1 MIKAKIEQLELVQ
14 NLENSLRID
23 FEAKQAKAANLESY
37 EIQLA
42 EMQELLETM
51 FRQLPS
57 KTEMDKLLVD
67 VSQTAL
73 GAGIDVQLF
82 QPNAEAFHD
91 FYAERPISV
100 RMLGDYHQFGEF
112 VSGVASLPRVVIL
125 TMHDIA
131 LRRATDRDVGANAG
145 DGRLILEGTVKTY
158 RYIDEEE
165 AAAAG
170 RRGECAMMSPSHIKS
185 TLVIML
191 IVMSSLITACSG
203 RQDDLNRYIAEV
215 KSRPATPIPPIPP
228 VRTYTPYEYEGLT
241 GRDPFRQSTSEG
253 SDQVTQSG
261 GGKGPRPDL
270 QRPREYLERF
280 ELDTLS
286 MVGTF
291 SKETSDWALDSR
303 IRTEWS
309 TGSRSEITSGRITA
323 RLTAFRTTRCS

>member
-1 MIKAKIEQLELVQ
+1 MLNELRDLDFNDIGSAPISVRYIILGFLLVIILAIGYYLLIKAKTEQLELVQ
-14 NLENSLRID
+14 NLENTLRID
-23 FEAKQAKAANLESY
+23 FEAKQSKAANLESY
-37 EIQLA
+37 EAQLA

-131 LRRATDRDVGANAG
+131 LRRATDADVGANAG
-145 DGRLILEGTVKTY
+145 DGQLILEGTVKTY

-165 AAAAG
+165 AAERAEAV
-170 RRGECAMMSPSHIKS
+170 SP
-185 TLVIML
+185 
-191 IVMSSLITACSG
+191 
-203 RQDDLNRYIAEV
+203 
-215 KSRPATPIPPIPP
+215 
-228 VRTYTPYEYEGLT
+228 
-241 GRDPFRQSTSEG
+241 
-253 SDQVTQSG
+253 
-261 GGKGPRPDL
+261 
-270 QRPREYLERF
+270 
-280 ELDTLS
+280 
-286 MVGTF
+286 
-291 SKETSDWALDSR
+291 
-303 IRTEWS
+303 
-309 TGSRSEITSGRITA
+309 
-323 RLTAFRTTRCS
+323 

>member
-1 MIKAKIEQLELVQ
+1 MLNELRDLDFNDIGSAPTSVRYVILGFLLAVILAIGYFLLVKAKTEQLEMVQ
-14 NLENSLRID
+14 GLENQLRVD

-37 EIQLA
+37 EAQLA

-82 QPNAEAFHD
+82 QPNAEAYHD

-131 LRRATDRDVGANAG
+131 LRRANERDVGGSA

-165 AAAAG
+165 AAE
-170 RRGECAMMSPSHIKS
+170 R
-185 TLVIML
+185 
-191 IVMSSLITACSG
+191 
-203 RQDDLNRYIAEV
+203 AEA
-215 KSRPATPIPPIPP
+215 SAP
-228 VRTYTPYEYEGLT
+228 
-241 GRDPFRQSTSEG
+241 
-253 SDQVTQSG
+253 
-261 GGKGPRPDL
+261 
-270 QRPREYLERF
+270 
-280 ELDTLS
+280 
-286 MVGTF
+286 
-291 SKETSDWALDSR
+291 
-303 IRTEWS
+303 
-309 TGSRSEITSGRITA
+309 
-323 RLTAFRTTRCS
+323 

>member
-1 MIKAKIEQLELVQ
+1 METT
-14 NLENSLRID
+14 LRVD
-23 FEAKQAKAANLESY
+23 FEAKQAKAANLEAY
-37 EIQLA
+37 ELQLA

-82 QPNAEAFHD
+82 QPNAEAYHD

-131 LRRATDRDVGANAG
+131 LRRANERDVGANAG

-165 AAAAG
+165 AMERAEAG
-170 RRGECAMMSPSHIKS
+170 AP
-185 TLVIML
+185 
-191 IVMSSLITACSG
+191 
-203 RQDDLNRYIAEV
+203 
-215 KSRPATPIPPIPP
+215 
-228 VRTYTPYEYEGLT
+228 
-241 GRDPFRQSTSEG
+241 
-253 SDQVTQSG
+253 
-261 GGKGPRPDL
+261 
-270 QRPREYLERF
+270 
-280 ELDTLS
+280 
-286 MVGTF
+286 
-291 SKETSDWALDSR
+291 
-303 IRTEWS
+303 
-309 TGSRSEITSGRITA
+309 
-323 RLTAFRTTRCS
+323 